1 MRLFKEDMRLFKED
15 MWLFKENTTKNI
27 DSLSHI
33 FYHVFNVKKM
43 RIDMNNEL
51 QLYKPNELISVIS
64 SMELNRTARHLFNY
78 FLQYAQRKIKFEN
91 YQDDTFRV
99 NISELNELADIT
111 QKNYKLI
118 DKALDNLMKA
128 VTLTN
133 DNKHIIKLVPVT
145 FVNVDILKGEYV
157 FRLERLVIALLK
169 QTDYFTKLNLL
180 EFNPLKSKHSI
191 ILFEHLKRYEKL
203 QNIPEMSVDLLREIT
218 DTTKKYKNFNDL
230 QQKVLDVAVN
240 EINAYTNYNVSY
252 ELIKARAK
260 TRPKVS
266 AVQFYFSKKVLEAS
280 KVQEAAGLEPEEPL
294 WVQDAQNAQEEITV
308 DEAFGLFA
316 ELKRVFSDLTKE
328 QYNRATYRYTYKT
341 LDKFAENIA
350 KYTKT
355 YTAKEFWQWLADR
368 TERLDFY
375 NERAMPFEMIDVLQS
390 FIANPQYKLQDQD
403 GVQVRALV
411 GAYGSLEYKDYV
423 PKLAELYN
431 MCFPKNTYNPFEK
444 MLERMQ

>member
-1 MRLFKEDMRLFKED
+1 MD
-15 MWLFKENTTKNI
+15 NG
-27 DSLSHI
+27 
-33 FYHVFNVKKM
+33 
-43 RIDMNNEL
+43 L

-111 QKNYKLI
+111 QKDYKLI

-157 FRLERLVIALLK
+157 FTLQRLVIQLLK

-203 QNIPEMSVDLLREIT
+203 KNIPEMSVDLLRQIT
-218 DTTKKYKNFNDL
+218 DTQKKYPNFKHL
-230 QQKVLDVAVN
+230 QQYVLDVAVS
-240 EINAYTNYNVSY
+240 EINEFTNYNVSY
-252 ELIKARAK
+252 QVIKTRAK

-266 AVQFYFSKKVLEAS
+266 AVQFYFSKKLLEAP
-280 KVQEAAGLEPEEPL
+280 KVQEAAVAILEPEEPL
-294 WVQDAQNAQEEITV
+294 VVQEAQEPQEELTV

-316 ELKRVFSDLTKE
+316 ELKRVFTDLSRE
-328 QYNRATYRYTYKT
+328 QYNLATYKYTYKT
-341 LDKFAENIA
+341 LNKFAENVA

-355 YTAKEFWQWLADR
+355 YTTKEFWQWLADR

-390 FIANPQYKLQDQD
+390 FIANTQYKLQDQD
-403 GVQVRALV
+403 GAQVRALV
-411 GAYGSLEYKDYV
+411 GAYGTLEYREYV
-423 PKLAELYN
+423 PRLAELYN
-431 MCFPKNTYNPFEK
+431 MCFPQNTYNPFQK

>member
-1 MRLFKEDMRLFKED
+1 MD
-15 MWLFKENTTKNI
+15 NG
-27 DSLSHI
+27 
-33 FYHVFNVKKM
+33 
-43 RIDMNNEL
+43 L
-51 QLYKPNELISVIS
+51 QLYKPNELVSVIS

-99 NISELNELADIT
+99 NINELNELADIT
-111 QKNYKLI
+111 QKNHKLL

-145 FVNVDILKGEYV
+145 FVNVDISTGEYV
-157 FRLERLVIALLK
+157 FTLQRLVIQLLK

-203 QNIPEMSVDLLREIT
+203 KQIPVLAVEELREIT

-230 QQKVLDVAVN
+230 QQYVLNVAVN
-240 EINAYTNYNVSY
+240 EINEFTNYNVSY
-252 ELIKARAK
+252 TVIKTRAK

-266 AVQFYFSKKVLEAS
+266 AIQFKFEKKVLEAPTP
-280 KVQEAAGLEPEEPL
+280 KQEVQEAACLEPEEPL
-294 WVQDAQNAQEEITV
+294 GVQDAQYAQEMTV

-316 ELKRVFSDLTKE
+316 EFKRVFTDLTKE
-328 QYNRATYRYTYKT
+328 QFNRATYKYTYKT

-350 KYTKT
+350 KYSKT
-355 YTAKEFWQWLADR
+355 YTSEEFWQWLADR
-368 TERLDFY
+368 TQKLDFY
-375 NERAMPFEMIDVLQS
+375 NERAMQFEMIDVLNS

-403 GVQVRALV
+403 GGQVRALV
-411 GAYGSLEYKDYV
+411 GAYGTLEYKDYV
-423 PKLAELYN
+423 PQLAELYN
-431 MCFPKNTYNPFEK
+431 MCFPKNTYNPFQK

>member
-1 MRLFKEDMRLFKED
+1 
-15 MWLFKENTTKNI
+15 
-27 DSLSHI
+27 
-33 FYHVFNVKKM
+33 
-43 RIDMNNEL
+43 MNNEL
-51 QLYKPNELISVIS
+51 QLYKPNELVSVIS
-64 SMELNRTARHLFNY
+64 TMELNRTARHLFNY
-78 FLQYAQRKIKFEN
+78 FLQYAQKKIKFEN

-99 NISELNELADIT
+99 NINELNELAEIT
-111 QKNYKLI
+111 QKNHKLL

-145 FVNVDILKGEYV
+145 FVNVDISTGEYV
-157 FRLERLVIALLK
+157 FTLQRLVIDLLR

-191 ILFEHLKRYEKL
+191 ILLEHLKRYEKL
-203 QNIPEMSVDLLREIT
+203 NKIPELSIDLLRQIT
-218 DTTKKYKNFNDL
+218 DTQKKYPNFNNL

-252 ELIKARAK
+252 ELIKTKAK

-266 AVQFYFSKKVLEAS
+266 AIQFYLAKKVLEATNS
-280 KVQEAAGLEPEEPL
+280 PTVEEVQAAGLESEEPL
-294 WVQDAQNAQEEITV
+294 GVQDAQEPQEELTV

-316 ELKRVFSDLTKE
+316 ELKRVFTDLSRE
-328 QYNRATYRYTYKT
+328 QYNLATYKYTYKT
-341 LDKFAENIA
+341 LNKFAENIA

-355 YTAKEFWQWLADR
+355 YTTKEFWQWLADR

-375 NERAMPFEMIDVLQS
+375 QERAMPFEMIDVLNS
-390 FIANPQYKLQDQD
+390 FIANAQFKLQDQD
-403 GVQVRALV
+403 GAQVRALV
-411 GAYGSLEYKDYV
+411 GAYGTLEYKDYV
-423 PKLAELYN
+423 PQLAELYN

>member
-1 MRLFKEDMRLFKED
+1 
-15 MWLFKENTTKNI
+15 
-27 DSLSHI
+27 
-33 FYHVFNVKKM
+33 
-43 RIDMNNEL
+43 MNNEL

-78 FLQYAQRKIKFEN
+78 FLQHAQKKIKFEN

-99 NISELNELADIT
+99 NINELNELAEID

-118 DKALDNLMKA
+118 DKALDHLMKA

-133 DNKHIIKLVPVT
+133 DNKRIEKLVPVT
-145 FVNVDILKGEYV
+145 YVKVDISTGEYV
-157 FRLERLVIALLK
+157 FTLQRLVIQLLR

-203 QNIPEMSVDLLREIT
+203 NKIPEVSVDLLREIT
-218 DTTKKYKNFNDL
+218 DTTKKYPNFKHL
-230 QQKVLDVAVN
+230 QQKVLDVAVS
-240 EINAYTNYNVSY
+240 EINEFTNYNVSY
-252 ELIKARAK
+252 ELIKTKAK

-266 AVQFYFSKKVLEAS
+266 AIQFKFEKKVLEAPTP
-280 KVQEAAGLEPEEPL
+280 KQEPVQE
-294 WVQDAQNAQEEITV
+294 VQELTV

-316 ELKRVFSDLTKE
+316 EFKRVFTDLTKE
-328 QYNRATYRYTYKT
+328 QYNLATYKYTYKT
-341 LDKFAENIA
+341 LNKFAENIA

-355 YTAKEFWQWLADR
+355 YTSNEFEQWLAER
-368 TERLDFY
+368 TEKLDFY
-375 NERAMPFEMIDVLQS
+375 QERAMPFEMIDVLNS
-390 FIANPQYKLQDQD
+390 FIANAQFKLQDQD
-403 GVQVRALV
+403 VAQVRALV

-423 PKLAELYN
+423 PQLADLYN
-431 MCFPKNTYNPFEK
+431 MCFPKNTYNPFQK

>member
-1 MRLFKEDMRLFKED
+1 
-15 MWLFKENTTKNI
+15 
-27 DSLSHI
+27 
-33 FYHVFNVKKM
+33 
-43 RIDMNNEL
+43 MNNEL

-64 SMELNRTARHLFNY
+64 TMELNRTARHLFNY
-78 FLQYAQRKIKFEN
+78 FLQYAQKKIKFEN

-99 NISELNELADIT
+99 NINELNELAEID

-133 DNKHIIKLVPVT
+133 DNKHIEKLVPVT
-145 FVNVDILKGEYV
+145 YVKVDILKGEYV
-157 FRLERLVIALLK
+157 FRLERLVIQLLR

-294 WVQDAQNAQEEITV
+294 WVQEPQQEELTV

-316 ELKRVFSDLTKE
+316 EFKRVFSDLTKE
-328 QYNRATYRYTYKT
+328 QYNLATYKYTYKT
-341 LDKFAENIA
+341 LNKFAENVA

-355 YTAKEFWQWLADR
+355 YTSKEFDQWLADR
-368 TERLDFY
+368 TANFDFY
-375 NERAMPFEMIDVLQS
+375 NERAMPFEMIDVLNS
-390 FIANPQYKLQDQD
+390 FIANNQFKLQDQD

-411 GAYGSLEYKDYV
+411 GAYGTLEYKDYV
-423 PKLAELYN
+423 PKLADLYN

>member
-1 MRLFKEDMRLFKED
+1 
-15 MWLFKENTTKNI
+15 
-27 DSLSHI
+27 
-33 FYHVFNVKKM
+33 
-43 RIDMNNEL
+43 MNNEL

-78 FLQYAQRKIKFEN
+78 FLQHAQKKIKFEN

-99 NISELNELADIT
+99 NINELNELAEID

-118 DKALDNLMKA
+118 DKALDHLMKA

-133 DNKHIIKLVPVT
+133 DNKRIEKLVPVT
-145 FVNVDILKGEYV
+145 YVKVDISTGEYV
-157 FRLERLVIALLK
+157 FTLQRLVIQLLR

-203 QNIPEMSVDLLREIT
+203 KQIPVLAVEELREIT

-230 QQKVLDVAVN
+230 QQYVLNVAVN
-240 EINAYTNYNVSY
+240 EINEFTNYNVSY

-266 AVQFYFSKKVLEAS
+266 AVQFYFSKKAEATTP
-280 KVQEAAGLEPEEPL
+280 KQEQVQAACLEPGL
-294 WVQDAQNAQEEITV
+294 LGVQDAQEPQELTV

-316 ELKRVFSDLTKE
+316 DFKRVFTDLTKE
-328 QYNRATYRYTYKT
+328 QYNLATYKYTYKT
-341 LDKFAENIA
+341 LNKFADSIA
-350 KYTKT
+350 KYSKT
-355 YTAKEFWQWLADR
+355 YTTENFWQWLADR
-368 TERLDFY
+368 TANFDFY

-390 FIANPQYKLQDQD
+390 FIANPQYNLNDQD

-411 GAYGSLEYKDYV
+411 GAYGTIEYKDYV
-423 PKLAELYN
+423 PQLAELYN
-431 MCFPKNTYNPFEK
+431 MCFPTNTYNPFQK

>member
-1 MRLFKEDMRLFKED
+1 MLK
-15 MWLFKENTTKNI
+15 
-27 DSLSHI
+27 SI
-33 FYHVFNVKKM
+33 FWHEKRTDLM
-43 RIDMNNEL
+43 SNEV
-51 QLYKPNELISVIS
+51 QLYKPNELVSVIS

-91 YQDDTFRV
+91 YQSNTFRV
-99 NISELNELADIT
+99 NINELNELAEID

-118 DKALDNLMKA
+118 GRALDNLMKV

-133 DNKHIIKLVPVT
+133 DNKHIEKLVPVT
-145 FVNVDILKGEYV
+145 YVKVDILSGEYV
-157 FRLERLVIALLK
+157 FRLEELVIDLLR

-203 QNIPEMSVDLLREIT
+203 KNIPEVSIGLLRQIT
-218 DTTKKYKNFNDL
+218 DTQKKYPNFKHL
-230 QQKVLDVAVN
+230 QQYVLDVAVR
-240 EINAYTNYNVSY
+240 EINESTNYSVSY
-252 ELIKARAK
+252 ELIKTKAK

-266 AVQFYFSKKVLEAS
+266 AIQFYFSKKVLEAPTPTVE
-280 KVQEAAGLEPEEPL
+280 KVQAAGLESEEPL
-294 WVQDAQNAQEEITV
+294 WVQEPQQEELTV

-316 ELKRVFSDLTKE
+316 DFKRVFTDLTKE
-328 QYNRATYRYTYKT
+328 QYNLATYKYTYKT
-341 LDKFAENIA
+341 LNKFAENIA
-350 KYTKT
+350 KYSKT
-355 YTAKEFWQWLADR
+355 YTSNEFEQWLADR

-375 NERAMPFEMIDVLQS
+375 QERAMPFEMIDVLNS
-390 FIANPQYKLQDQD
+390 FIANNQFKLQDQD

-411 GAYGSLEYKDYV
+411 GAYGTMEYKDYV
-423 PKLAELYN
+423 PKLADLYN

>member
-1 MRLFKEDMRLFKED
+1 
-15 MWLFKENTTKNI
+15 
-27 DSLSHI
+27 
-33 FYHVFNVKKM
+33 
-43 RIDMNNEL
+43 MNNEL

-78 FLQYAQRKIKFEN
+78 FLQHAQKKIKFEN

-99 NISELNELADIT
+99 NINELNELAEID

-157 FRLERLVIALLK
+157 FTLQRLVIQLLK

-203 QNIPEMSVDLLREIT
+203 KNIPEMSVDLLRQIT
-218 DTTKKYKNFNDL
+218 DTQKKYPNFKHL
-230 QQKVLDVAVN
+230 QQKVLDVAVS
-240 EINAYTNYNVSY
+240 EINEFTNYNVSY
-252 ELIKARAK
+252 ELIKTKSK

-266 AVQFYFSKKVLEAS
+266 AIQFYFSKKVLEATNS
-280 KVQEAAGLEPEEPL
+280 PTVQEAACLEPEEPL
-294 WVQDAQNAQEEITV
+294 WVQDAQYEQEMTV

-316 ELKRVFSDLTKE
+316 SFKRVFTDLTKE
-328 QYNRATYRYTYKT
+328 QFNRATYKYTYKT

-355 YTAKEFWQWLADR
+355 YTSNEFEQWLADR
-368 TERLDFY
+368 TERLEFY
-375 NERAMPFEMIDVLQS
+375 QERAMPFEMIDVLNS
-390 FIANPQYKLQDQD
+390 FIANTQYKLQDQD
-403 GVQVRALV
+403 GAQVRALV
-411 GAYGSLEYKDYV
+411 GAYGSFEYKDYV
-423 PKLAELYN
+423 PQLAELYN
-431 MCFPKNTYNPFEK
+431 MCFPKNTYNPFQK

>member
-1 MRLFKEDMRLFKED
+1 MQ
-15 MWLFKENTTKNI
+15 
-27 DSLSHI
+27 
-33 FYHVFNVKKM
+33 
-43 RIDMNNEL
+43 NEL
-51 QLYKPNELISVIS
+51 QLYKPNELVSVIG

-78 FLQYAQRKIKFEN
+78 FLQYAQKKIKFEN
-91 YQDDTFRV
+91 YQSNTFRV
-99 NISELNELADIT
+99 NINELNELAEID

-118 DKALDNLMKA
+118 DKALDHLMKA

-133 DNKHIIKLVPVT
+133 DNKRIEKLVPVT
-145 FVNVDILKGEYV
+145 YVKVDISSGEYV
-157 FRLERLVIALLK
+157 FRLEELVIDLLR

-203 QNIPEMSVDLLREIT
+203 KNIPEMSVDLLREIT
-218 DTTKKYKNFNDL
+218 DTTKKYPNFNNL

-240 EINAYTNYNVSY
+240 EINEFTNYNVSY

-266 AVQFYFSKKVLEAS
+266 AVQFYFSKKVLEAPTP
-280 KVQEAAGLEPEEPL
+280 KQEVQAAACLDP
-294 WVQDAQNAQEEITV
+294 VQNAQDQELTME
-308 DEAFGLFA
+308 EAFGLFA
-316 ELKRVFSDLTKE
+316 DFKRVFTDLTKE
-328 QYNRATYRYTYKT
+328 QYNLATYKYTYKT

-350 KYTKT
+350 KYAKT
-355 YTAKEFWQWLADR
+355 YTTKEFWQWLADR
-368 TERLDFY
+368 TEKLDFY
-375 NERAMPFEMIDVLQS
+375 QERAMPFEMIDVLNS
-390 FIANPQYKLQDQD
+390 FIANNQFKLQDQD

-411 GAYGSLEYKDYV
+411 GAYGTLEYKVYV
-423 PKLAELYN
+423 PQLAELYN

>member
-1 MRLFKEDMRLFKED
+1 
-15 MWLFKENTTKNI
+15 
-27 DSLSHI
+27 
-33 FYHVFNVKKM
+33 
-43 RIDMNNEL
+43 MNNEL

-78 FLQYAQRKIKFEN
+78 FLQHAQKKIKFEN

-99 NISELNELADIT
+99 NINELNELAEID

-157 FRLERLVIALLK
+157 FTLQRLVIQLLK

-203 QNIPEMSVDLLREIT
+203 KNIPEMSVDLLRQIT
-218 DTTKKYKNFNDL
+218 DTQKKYPNFKHL
-230 QQKVLDVAVN
+230 QQKVLDVAVS
-240 EINAYTNYNVSY
+240 EINEFTNYNVSY
-252 ELIKARAK
+252 ELIKTKAK

-266 AVQFYFSKKVLEAS
+266 AVQFYFSKKVVLEAP
-280 KVQEAAGLEPEEPL
+280 KVQAAEEPL
-294 WVQDAQNAQEEITV
+294 WVQDAQQEEMTME
-308 DEAFGLFA
+308 EAFGLFA
-316 ELKRVFSDLTKE
+316 EFKRVFTDLTKE
-328 QYNRATYRYTYKT
+328 QYNLATYKYTYKT
-341 LDKFAENIA
+341 LNKFAENVA

-355 YTAKEFWQWLADR
+355 YTTKEFWQWLADR
-368 TERLDFY
+368 TEKLDFY
-375 NERAMPFEMIDVLQS
+375 QERAMPFEMIDVLNS
-390 FIANPQYKLQDQD
+390 FIANNQFKLQDQD

-411 GAYGSLEYKDYV
+411 GAYGTLEYKDYV
-423 PKLAELYN
+423 PQLAELYN
-431 MCFPKNTYNPFEK
+431 MCFPKNTYNPFQK

>member
-1 MRLFKEDMRLFKED
+1 MD
-15 MWLFKENTTKNI
+15 NG
-27 DSLSHI
+27 
-33 FYHVFNVKKM
+33 
-43 RIDMNNEL
+43 L

-111 QKNYKLI
+111 QKDYKLI

-157 FRLERLVIALLK
+157 FTLQRLVIQLLK

-203 QNIPEMSVDLLREIT
+203 KNIPEMSVDLLRQIT
-218 DTTKKYKNFNDL
+218 DTQKKYPNFKHL
-230 QQKVLDVAVN
+230 QQYVLDVAVR
-240 EINAYTNYNVSY
+240 EINEFTNYNVSY
-252 ELIKARAK
+252 QVIKTRAK

-266 AVQFYFSKKVLEAS
+266 AVQFYFSKKLLEAP
-280 KVQEAAGLEPEEPL
+280 KVQEAAVAILEPEEPL
-294 WVQDAQNAQEEITV
+294 VVQEAQEPQEELTV

-316 ELKRVFSDLTKE
+316 ELKRVFTDLSRE
-328 QYNRATYRYTYKT
+328 QYNLATYKYTYKT
-341 LDKFAENIA
+341 LNKFAENVA

-355 YTAKEFWQWLADR
+355 YTTKEFWQWLADR

-390 FIANPQYKLQDQD
+390 FIANTQYKLQDQD
-403 GVQVRALV
+403 GAQVRALV
-411 GAYGSLEYKDYV
+411 GAYGSFEYKDYV
-423 PKLAELYN
+423 PQLAELYN
-431 MCFPKNTYNPFEK
+431 MCFPTNTYNPFQK

>member
-1 MRLFKEDMRLFKED
+1 
-15 MWLFKENTTKNI
+15 
-27 DSLSHI
+27 
-33 FYHVFNVKKM
+33 
-43 RIDMNNEL
+43 MNNEL
-51 QLYKPNELISVIS
+51 QLYKPNELVSVIS
-64 SMELNRTARHLFNY
+64 TMELNRTARHLFNY
-78 FLQYAQRKIKFEN
+78 FLQYAQKKIKFEN

-99 NISELNELADIT
+99 NINELNELAEIT
-111 QKNYKLI
+111 QKNHKLL

-145 FVNVDILKGEYV
+145 FVNVDISTGEYV
-157 FRLERLVIALLK
+157 FTLQRLVIQLLK

-203 QNIPEMSVDLLREIT
+203 KQIPVLAVEELREIT

-230 QQKVLDVAVN
+230 QQYVLNVAVN
-240 EINAYTNYNVSY
+240 EINEFTNYNVSY

-266 AVQFYFSKKVLEAS
+266 AVQFYFSKKAEATTP
-280 KVQEAAGLEPEEPL
+280 KQEQVQAACLEPGL
-294 WVQDAQNAQEEITV
+294 LGVQDAQEPQELTV

-316 ELKRVFSDLTKE
+316 DFKRVFTDLTKE
-328 QYNRATYRYTYKT
+328 QYNLATYKYTYKT
-341 LDKFAENIA
+341 LNKFAENIA

-355 YTAKEFWQWLADR
+355 YTSNEFEQWLADR
-368 TERLDFY
+368 TANFDFY
-375 NERAMPFEMIDVLQS
+375 QERAMPFEMIDVLNS

-423 PKLAELYN
+423 PQLAELYN
-431 MCFPKNTYNPFEK
+431 MCFPQNTYNPFQK

>member
-1 MRLFKEDMRLFKED
+1 
-15 MWLFKENTTKNI
+15 
-27 DSLSHI
+27 
-33 FYHVFNVKKM
+33 
-43 RIDMNNEL
+43 MNNEL

-78 FLQYAQRKIKFEN
+78 FLQHAQKKIKFEN
-91 YQDDTFRV
+91 YQDDTFHI
-99 NISELNELADIT
+99 NIKELNELAEID

-118 DKALDNLMKA
+118 DKALDHLMKA

-133 DNKHIIKLVPVT
+133 DNKRIEKLVPVT
-145 FVNVDILKGEYV
+145 YVKVDISTGEYV
-157 FRLERLVIALLK
+157 FTLQRLVINLLK

-203 QNIPEMSVDLLREIT
+203 KQIPVLAVEELREIT
-218 DTTKKYKNFNDL
+218 DTTKKYPNFKHL
-230 QQKVLDVAVN
+230 QQKVLDVAVS
-240 EINAYTNYNVSY
+240 EINEFTNYNVSY
-252 ELIKARAK
+252 ELIKTKSK

-266 AVQFYFSKKVLEAS
+266 AIQFKFEKKVLEAPTP
-280 KVQEAAGLEPEEPL
+280 KQEVQQAACLEPEEPL
-294 WVQDAQNAQEEITV
+294 WVQDAQYEQEMTV

-316 ELKRVFSDLTKE
+316 DFKRVFTDLTKE
-328 QYNRATYRYTYKT
+328 QYNLATYKYTYKT
-341 LDKFAENIA
+341 LNKFADSIA

-355 YTAKEFWQWLADR
+355 YTSKEFEQWLADR
-368 TERLDFY
+368 TANFDFY
-375 NERAMPFEMIDVLQS
+375 NERAMPFEMIDVLNS

-423 PKLAELYN
+423 PQLAELYN
-431 MCFPKNTYNPFEK
+431 MCFPQNTYNPFQK

>member
-1 MRLFKEDMRLFKED
+1 
-15 MWLFKENTTKNI
+15 
-27 DSLSHI
+27 
-33 FYHVFNVKKM
+33 
-43 RIDMNNEL
+43 MNNEL
-51 QLYKPNELISVIS
+51 QLYKPNELVSVIS
-64 SMELNRTARHLFNY
+64 TMELNRTARHLFNY
-78 FLQYAQRKIKFEN
+78 FLQFAQRKIKFEN

-99 NISELNELADIT
+99 NIQELNELAEVT
-111 QKNYKLI
+111 QKNHKLL

-133 DNKHIIKLVPVT
+133 DNKRIEKLVPVT
-145 FVNVDILKGEYV
+145 YVKVDISTGEYV
-157 FRLERLVIALLK
+157 FTLQRLVIQLLK

-203 QNIPEMSVDLLREIT
+203 KNIPEMSVDLLREIT

-230 QQKVLDVAVN
+230 QQYVLDVAVR
-240 EINAYTNYNVSY
+240 EINESTNYGVSY

-266 AVQFYFSKKVLEAS
+266 AIQFYFSKKVEAYPTQ
-280 KVQEAAGLEPEEPL
+280 KQEVQEAAVAILEPEEPL
-294 WVQDAQNAQEEITV
+294 GVQDAQEPQEELTV

-316 ELKRVFSDLTKE
+316 ELKRVFTDLSRE
-328 QYNRATYRYTYKT
+328 QYNLATYKYTYKT
-341 LDKFAENIA
+341 LNKFAENIA

-355 YTAKEFWQWLADR
+355 YTSKEFWQWLADR

-390 FIANPQYKLQDQD
+390 FIANTQYKLQDQD
-403 GVQVRALV
+403 GAQVRALV
-411 GAYGSLEYKDYV
+411 GAYGSIEYKDYV
-423 PKLAELYN
+423 PQLAELYN
-431 MCFPKNTYNPFEK
+431 MCFPQNTYNPFQK

>member
-1 MRLFKEDMRLFKED
+1 MD
-15 MWLFKENTTKNI
+15 NG
-27 DSLSHI
+27 
-33 FYHVFNVKKM
+33 
-43 RIDMNNEL
+43 L

-111 QKNYKLI
+111 QKDYKLI

-157 FRLERLVIALLK
+157 FTLQRLVIQLLK

-203 QNIPEMSVDLLREIT
+203 KNIPEMSVDLLRQIT
-218 DTTKKYKNFNDL
+218 DTQKKYPNFKHL
-230 QQKVLDVAVN
+230 QQYVLDVAVS
-240 EINAYTNYNVSY
+240 EINEFTNYNVSY
-252 ELIKARAK
+252 QVIKTRAK

-266 AVQFYFSKKVLEAS
+266 AVQFYFSKKLLEAP
-280 KVQEAAGLEPEEPL
+280 KVQEAAVAILEPEEPL
-294 WVQDAQNAQEEITV
+294 VVQEAQEPQEELTV

-316 ELKRVFSDLTKE
+316 ELKRVFTDLSRE
-328 QYNRATYRYTYKT
+328 QYNLATYKYTYKT
-341 LDKFAENIA
+341 LNKFAENVA

-355 YTAKEFWQWLADR
+355 YTTKEFWQWLADR

-390 FIANPQYKLQDQD
+390 FIANTQYKLQDQD
-403 GVQVRALV
+403 GAQVRALV
-411 GAYGSLEYKDYV
+411 GAYGSFEYKDYV
-423 PKLAELYN
+423 PQLAELYN
-431 MCFPKNTYNPFEK
+431 MCFPTNTYNPFQK